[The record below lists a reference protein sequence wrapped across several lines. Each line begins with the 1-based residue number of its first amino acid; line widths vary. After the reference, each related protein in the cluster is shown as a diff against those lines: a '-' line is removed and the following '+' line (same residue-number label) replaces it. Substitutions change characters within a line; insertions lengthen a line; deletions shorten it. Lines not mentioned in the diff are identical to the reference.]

1 MHSSEA
7 NLPMDDLWYGIGKR
21 TVGLECGTPFGR
33 NKSVL
38 KKDVGVLFLVSRWL
52 HTSER
57 GGAAMPTSDDQH
69 GPAVWAMDALS
80 LRRRARLKLYQ
91 TKIRALE

>member
-1 MHSSEA
+1 MALICSSFRAISVCNDVGTTLYWKILMRFSEA
-7 NLPMDDLWYGIGKR
+7 NLPMDDLWYAIGKR

-38 KKDVGVLFLVSRWL
+38 KKDVGVLFLVSRRL

-57 GGAAMPTSDDQH
+57 
-69 GPAVWAMDALS
+69 
-80 LRRRARLKLYQ
+80 
-91 TKIRALE
+91 